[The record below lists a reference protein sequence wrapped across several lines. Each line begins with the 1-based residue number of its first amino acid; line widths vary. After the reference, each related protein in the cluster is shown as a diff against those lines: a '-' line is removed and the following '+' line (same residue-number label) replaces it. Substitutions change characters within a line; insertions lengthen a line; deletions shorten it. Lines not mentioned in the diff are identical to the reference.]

1 MQRTAVVEWVKS
13 GTRRN
18 PFTDGLDERLQ
29 VLERGIGK
37 HAVTQVEHMTRA
49 AACAPEDV
57 ARSFDHQLTWA
68 EEERRVEVALDAV
81 GAAQLVPALVERDAP
96 VERNDIRTGRS
107 DQQKQAGGARSR
119 SGTGLRSSCRTAGQ
133 PGRRPRPAP
142 AGSRP

>member
-1 MQRTAVVEWVKS
+1 MQRTAVVERVKS

-57 ARSFDHQLTWA
+57 ARSFDHQLTSSAMRQSSETTSGPA
-68 EEERRVEVALDAV
+68 EAISRSRPAVFVPKWILGTSSTARASKMRRVW
-81 GAAQLVPALVERDAP
+81 G
-96 VERNDIRTGRS
+96 RTRCS
-107 DQQKQAGGARSR
+107 
-119 SGTGLRSSCRTAGQ
+119 
-133 PGRRPRPAP
+133 
-142 AGSRP
+142 